1 MQDGMKT
8 LSDRACARGAIL
20 AESAAAGRFELAIRL
35 DARLTRTASARV
47 EHPMETAGTTSR
59 LRQDMAGQKSRMDG
73 KSEALGLR
81 VEAQFS
87 EFPDGWASCA
97 NAWRT

>member
-8 LSDRACARGAIL
+8 LNNGACGRAAIL
-20 AESAAAGRFELAIRL
+20 AESAEAGRFELAIRL
-35 DARLTRTASARV
+35 DARLTRTASARL

-59 LRQDMAGQKSRMDG
+59 LRQHMARQKSRMDG